1 KGTYGAVSAFRDDRT
16 GEEFAVKKIPNPCR
30 NTVEAKRCLREIKL
44 LSMLEHECIIK
55 LVKVLEPP
63 STVFTEVYLVTELM
77 DADLHTVIC
86 SDQPLSED
94 HVQFFIYQ
102 ILRALLY
109 LHSANVVHRDLK
121 PLNVLVNKNCDIKL
135 CDFGLARG
143 RAGFDQDDDTWLR
156 TEYVGTRWYRAPEVI
171 LTSREYTA
179 AVDMWSAGCILGELI
194 SRAPMFR
201 GADFLDQLRS
211 ICAIVGTPE
220 ESELSFI
227 PEENQAARNFLRT
240 KYPGLPRQNWKA
252 MFPHASDT
260 QCDLLDR
267 LLQFD
272 PNKRLTAH
280 DALRHAYL
288 EDHHDEEAEAKV
300 TQGMPPPTVST
311 NGKTIDASGF
321 SDAVFPHQVQGDV
334 VFTSHGLGPVYGKR
348 GKACLYS
355 QTKSGMAGLNAQFI
369 LDGEK
374 VEAGLPS
381 GKTAEDFILR
391 PIKSIQV
398 GSAKS
403 SGFNGDIGDVEIHAG
418 YANQLAYS
426 DITRKGDGLP
436 GKATY
441 DDQDVTACDGK
452 CTKVTTYS
460 GYYCKV
466 TASETKK
473 QCLAVGPVCS
483 IPSCPGLQ
491 SPDKDVS

>member
-1 KGTYGAVSAFRDDRT
+1 MACHPPWNDDPSAVESAPAEEVLPPGIAEHKAGGTSFRVPDHLSLIRVLGKGTYGAVSAFRDDRT

-121 PLNVLVNKNCDIKL
+121 PPNVLVNKNCDIKL

-252 MFPHASDT
+252 MFPHASDA

-288 EDHHDEEAEAKV
+288 EDHHDEEEE
-300 TQGMPPPTVST
+300 PL
-311 NGKTIDASGF
+311 ASGHVDWAF
-321 SDAVFPHQVQGDV
+321 DETALDADSLQRKIYREAATQEVLDRDAAELTAKGWPLSLDSPHW
-334 VFTSHGLGPVYGKR
+334 
-348 GKACLYS
+348 
-355 QTKSGMAGLNAQFI
+355 
-369 LDGEK
+369 
-374 VEAGLPS
+374 
-381 GKTAEDFILR
+381 
-391 PIKSIQV
+391 
-398 GSAKS
+398 
-403 SGFNGDIGDVEIHAG
+403 
-418 YANQLAYS
+418 
-426 DITRKGDGLP
+426 
-436 GKATY
+436 
-441 DDQDVTACDGK
+441 
-452 CTKVTTYS
+452 
-460 GYYCKV
+460 
-466 TASETKK
+466 
-473 QCLAVGPVCS
+473 
-483 IPSCPGLQ
+483 
-491 SPDKDVS
+491 